1 MSKTTLKHV
10 FFGLILLLLF
20 HFETLSIGGVK
31 ISHLWKGVALLFIS
45 LYLIKNNKIYLFIYG
60 PYILIAII
68 QLVHIDLSNGFS
80 TPIFKFIITLFFPL
94 VGIFILK
101 YNTNQLKY
109 SLLYFSYFFI
119 ASFIPYKLGIINS
132 IKDGYLLKGFGSES
146 LGLIGPY
153 QTAHSASLTLA
164 SALVVIV
171 FFWFEGSFKKRFLF
185 PMLFIGVYFLLIT
198 YVRTGLVM
206 FILGILPI
214 LYNYFK
220 KNTKSK
226 IRLIFMGTGLASFML
241 IQIFNSDVLM
251 NRILGD
257 RINSSEDTF
266 ETMGSGRGLIWLS
279 SGLVYLNSSN
289 TEKIIGMGEL
299 EQQKRI
305 GKLTGMNIASHNGFL
320 DLLLV
325 NGIIGLILFLIFL
338 YRVLKFLLAH
348 KSVYNILGQSLFIL
362 YLTMCFFQGYS
373 WINTAL
379 ILMLSLGLC
388 RNSMLQEKSP
398 KKLM

>member
-1 MSKTTLKHV
+1 MSHTTLRHI
-10 FFGLILLLLF
+10 FLGLFLLLLF

-31 ISHLWKGVALLFIS
+31 ISHLWKGLALLYIS
-45 LYLIKNNKIYLFIYG
+45 FYLIKNNKIYLFIYG
-60 PYILIAII
+60 SYILIAII
-68 QLVHIDLSNGFS
+68 QLVHIDLSNGIS

-94 VGIFILK
+94 TGIFLLK
-101 YNTNQLKY
+101 YNVNQLKY

-119 ASFIPYKLGIINS
+119 LSFIPYKLGIINS
-132 IKDGYLLKGFGSES
+132 INDGYLLESFGSES
-146 LGLIGPY
+146 FGLIGPY
-153 QTAHSASLTLA
+153 QSAHSASITLA

-171 FFWFEGSFKKRFLF
+171 FFWFEGSVKKRFLF
-185 PMLFIGVYFLLIT
+185 PILLLGIYFLLIT

-214 LYNYFK
+214 FYRFFK
-220 KNTKSK
+220 KNAKYR
-226 IRLIFMGTGLASFML
+226 IRIILMGSFITFFTA
-241 IQIFNSDVLM
+241 IQIFSNNVLVDRISG
-251 NRILGD
+251 NRIS
-257 RINSSEDTF
+257 NSEDTF
-266 ETMGSGRGLIWLS
+266 ESMGSGRGRIWLAS
-279 SGLVYLNSSN
+279 ALVYLNSSN

-305 GKLTGMNIASHNGFL
+305 GKLTGMNISSHNGFL

-338 YRVLKFLLAH
+338 YRVYKYILAKKSNYNTLAMSLL
-348 KSVYNILGQSLFIL
+348 IL
-362 YLTMCFFQGYS
+362 YLTMCFFQGYN

-388 RNSMLQEKSP
+388 RNTILQEKNQ
-398 KKLM
+398 KKLI